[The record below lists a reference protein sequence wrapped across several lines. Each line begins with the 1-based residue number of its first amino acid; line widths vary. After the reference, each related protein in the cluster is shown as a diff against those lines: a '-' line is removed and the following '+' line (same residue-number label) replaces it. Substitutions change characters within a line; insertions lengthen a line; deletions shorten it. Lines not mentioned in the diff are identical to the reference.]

1 MAAFGKN
8 HCLLFT
14 DPSVL
19 GITSSGDVDDIAA
32 IIFLAQKHGAD
43 LCVVI
48 CDDDGRRY
56 GPFMDKYGNDIVRC
70 YGCTIITEASLIA
83 TLGEL
88 QPNTTVFIHAPVSNE
103 VAIWL
108 EKMEERIFHV
118 YAQGESSGRAN
129 FMNAGL
135 MWKVLNGIF
144 LDEEK
149 VHFYASDATS
159 FVIPFDPA
167 YLATLHPK
175 AAQLY
180 SDYFLFQKMK
190 SIGLPVNSV
199 FLADMLFSDTGGPGG
214 GIGNGIRSRVTKIAE
229 LRQIGMPPQDSDKLK
244 AQLGRIEAA
253 LLNTYKGGNPST
265 LKNLRDALWL
275 LNEYCE
281 YDRLLVSDGRGGFLI
296 PDMSQLRGEIVLK
309 PDCHPDIKAMFEPR
323 FSTPLFDFA
332 SAAYA
337 KLVATPP
344 ANFSLPKNPPTP
356 DGLFKLTTA
365 LIGSLN
371 TFSARLNVVS
381 PVAPP
386 TGAAAMVN
394 GGRKSR
400 RKRRKRRSTRR

>member
-8 HCLLFT
+8 QCLLFT

-19 GITSSGDVDDIAA
+19 GITSTGDVDDIAA
-32 IIFLAQKHGAD
+32 ILFLAQKHGAD

-70 YGCTIITEASLIA
+70 YKCTIVPEASLIA
-83 TLGEL
+83 SLGEL

-129 FMNAGL
+129 FTNAGL
-135 MWKVLNGIF
+135 MWKVLNGKF
-144 LDEEK
+144 LNEEK

-167 YLATLHPK
+167 YLETLHPK

-190 SIGLPVNSV
+190 SIGLPVKSV

-214 GIGNGIRSRVTKIAE
+214 GIGNGIRSKVPKINE
-229 LRQIGMPPQDSDKLK
+229 LRKNEVMPPQDNDLLK
-244 AQLGRIEAA
+244 TQLGRIEAA

-275 LNEYCE
+275 LNQYCDYE
-281 YDRLLVSDGRGGFLI
+281 RLLVSDGMGGFLI
-296 PDMSQLRGEIVLK
+296 PDMSQLRGDLVLK
-309 PDCHPDIKAMFEPR
+309 PDCPPDIKAMFEPL

-344 ANFSLPKNPPTP
+344 ANFSAPKNPPTP
-356 DGLFKLTTA
+356 DGRDKLIA
-365 LIGSLN
+365 AVIASLN
-371 TFSARLNVVS
+371 DFNARLT
-381 PVAPP
+381 PP
-386 TGAAAMVN
+386 GAAAMVN
-394 GGRKSR
+394 GGRKTRRRR
-400 RKRRKRRSTRR
+400 RKRRKTRR